1 MHTSFTICTDWTE
14 EKPGPAQTTAK
25 VRLATN
31 PHKQTGE
38 IVMKFRE
45 VTTMTTL

>member
-1 MHTSFTICTDWTE
+1 MNTPFTICTDWTE
-14 EKPGPAQTTAK
+14 EKLGPAQTTEK

-31 PHKQTGE
+31 PQKQTGE

-45 VTTMTTL
+45 VTIMTTL